1 MPEEKKLARTRM
13 FYSGGAL
20 ISKWIREDR
29 KILQTSE
36 DIGPWPSKNV
46 AFWVAFIVNLNK
58 HLIFSHFILM
68 VERWKYE

>member
-20 ISKWIREDR
+20 IPEWIREDR

-36 DIGPWPSKNV
+36 DIGP
-46 AFWVAFIVNLNK
+46 
-58 HLIFSHFILM
+58 
-68 VERWKYE
+68 